1 MSISAVILVP
11 ISPVP
16 GLIPVTDG
24 VVSFVA
30 GVSLSL
36 VTINVIHQLLMA
48 FTTTTGAATNMPDGY
63 ENCPNSNVVECGDF
77 QAAPVAD
84 LENLPQHS
92 LVPDAH
98 FL

>member
-36 VTINVIHQLLMA
+36 VTINVIHQLLIA
-48 FTTTTGAATNMPDGY
+48 FVTTIGAATNKPDG
-63 ENCPNSNVVECGDF
+63 
-77 QAAPVAD
+77 
-84 LENLPQHS
+84 
-92 LVPDAH
+92 
-98 FL
+98 